1 MICVRSTD
9 KAIINWGIDI
19 VGFVHAHLAFVCE
32 SAERAALGPS
42 GHQWKILTEIP
53 LSVLVV
59 IYCIF
64 LGC

>member
-42 GHQWKILTEIP
+42 GDQ
-53 LSVLVV
+53 
-59 IYCIF
+59 
-64 LGC
+64 